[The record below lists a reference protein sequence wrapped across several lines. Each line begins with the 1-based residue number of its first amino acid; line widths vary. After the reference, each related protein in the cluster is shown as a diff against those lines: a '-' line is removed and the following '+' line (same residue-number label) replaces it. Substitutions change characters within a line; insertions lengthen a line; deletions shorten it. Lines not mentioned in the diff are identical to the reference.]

1 MPGIGLAPGRPVAM
15 EDICDLQPRAADVE
29 LRGRLVRIMTNSRF
43 HRLMPEAYSESM
55 EILQEIER
63 VRPDW
68 LREEPDIRFFN
79 RLKNDWTRR
88 MGGFWVRC
96 TRSPAS
102 EARFLDH
109 SEGEMIE
116 GAKAEAQRAR
126 EDMINSEWK
135 RSPPMDKTL
144 ASFHRPVPGWN
155 GEMVEAWR
163 WDSLTSLTYGLTRR
177 GNAYRDWIARFI
189 ELDDGLLEGQFGSAA
204 WVEFWLHLTDKRAMP
219 RRWMRW
225 AHSFAQRFGKVTPG
239 SPGDTQLSTYFLDT
253 DVVITADKALLD
265 ILEEC
270 RPYAPCRL
278 PDGKL
283 IPAGGPGVAKLLQLL
298 EA

>member
-116 GAKAEAQRAR
+116 GAKAEVQRAR

-177 GNAYRDWIARFI
+177 GNAYRDWIAPFV
-189 ELDDGLLEGQFGSAA
+189 EPDDGLLEGRFGSAA
-204 WVEFWLHLTDKRAMP
+204 WVEFWLHLADKRAMP
-219 RRWMRW
+219 RQWMRL
-225 AHSFAQRFGKVTPG
+225 ARQATP
-239 SPGDTQLSTYFLDT
+239 SYPHTSS
-253 DVVITADKALLD
+253 I
-265 ILEEC
+265 
-270 RPYAPCRL
+270 RMS
-278 PDGKL
+278 
-283 IPAGGPGVAKLLQLL
+283 
-298 EA
+298 